1 MTQKLETAESSTE
14 WRFTWESQSHIPT
27 LRLFLF
33 NSSTNSSTNPSTQC
47 HNLTVH
53 LSLPHSLLLLTWTA
67 AADAA
72 VVSLCVPMPR
82 VLLDDESP
90 VSFKALD
97 DHIEVKLALLLPVD
111 HSIVLNFESL
121 LSLGEMRL
129 DEDEDNG
136 LKPLSVDSDVKSLS
150 ARGEVHFYCRS
161 CSYKLTA
168 SPLST
173 FVEMPSVNWREVA
186 DNWFG
191 NCCCSFGEVS
201 EKLVA
206 GYANSYTSKM
216 GVCLVSSTNITLC
229 KDDLVGCEFPD
240 SGVCERRDNESDA
253 SGECGP
259 KESELAP
266 GSNVRCNEIP
276 KSENKEKYV
285 DASCKSDATEDEDKS
300 EGVPHR
306 CSESDCSVSESRKE
320 RDGDCD
326 DMESHAQNYDGECC
340 SHHLSKSSSEQ
351 NTEILKNHK
360 SLLNGYLENIF
371 MVRSSNLSVDVEWV
385 EFFCPHCSS
394 LLGAYPC
401 DNGGRLIDGGVRLFK
416 CNIATSLPVGG
427 TRDVFRKY
435 TLERMFANQLLEC
448 AKDQLS
454 YRTVVKD
461 LKLRSPMLQIVL
473 INTNSWSGT
482 GHCLATQGNTE
493 PVPKIDLHPVI
504 KVLFSECSSST
515 EAQLRMLEDS
525 VTKDVVE
532 EVFMLTHQIEELM
545 KFLSA
550 RRDTLPPSCSSL
562 EGLSLSSI
570 PM

>member
-1 MTQKLETAESSTE
+1 MSLKPETTGETGTK

-33 NSSTNSSTNPSTQC
+33 DSSTTPSTQC
-47 HNLTVH
+47 HDLKVH
-53 LSLPHSLLLLTWTA
+53 LSLSDSLVLLTWTA
-67 AADAA
+67 AGAGE
-72 VVSLCVPMPR
+72 VSLRVPMPR

-111 HSIVLNFESL
+111 HSIVLNFDSI
-121 LSLGEMRL
+121 LSLSEMRL
-129 DEDEDNG
+129 NGDEENG
-136 LKPLSVDSDVKSLS
+136 AKPLSVDSDVKSLS
-150 ARGEVHFYCRS
+150 SGGDVHFYCRS

-168 SPLST
+168 RPLST

-206 GYANSYTSKM
+206 GYANSYTSKI

-229 KDDLVGCEFPD
+229 KDDLVECEFLE
-240 SGVCERRDNESDA
+240 SGVCERQDNESDA
-253 SGECGP
+253 SGERGP
-259 KESELAP
+259 NESELAP
-266 GSNVRCNEIP
+266 GSNGGCNEIL
-276 KSENKEKYV
+276 KSENKEKYI
-285 DASCKSDATEDEDKS
+285 DADCKSDATKEESNS
-300 EGVPHR
+300 EGVPR
-306 CSESDCSVSESRKE
+306 RGSESDCSVRLTSVAVC
-320 RDGDCD
+320 CD
-326 DMESHAQNYDGECC
+326 DMESHVQNYDGEGCR
-340 SHHLSKSSSEQ
+340 HHLSGSSTEQ

-360 SLLNGYLENIF
+360 SLLNGFLENIF

-385 EFFCPHCSS
+385 EFFCPQCSS

-416 CNIATSLPVGG
+416 CSIATSLPVGG

-454 YRTVVKD
+454 FRTVVRD
-461 LKLRSPMLQIVL
+461 LKQRSPILQIVL
-473 INTNSWSGT
+473 INTNSWSST
-482 GHCLATQGNTE
+482 GHCLVTQGNTKS
-493 PVPKIDLHPVI
+493 VPKIDLHPVI

-515 EAQLRMLEDS
+515 ESQLRMLEDS
-525 VTKDVVE
+525 VTKDVAE
-532 EVFMLTHQIEELM
+532 EVFMLTHQIEELI
-545 KFLSA
+545 KSLSA
-550 RRDTLPPSCSSL
+550 RRDILPPSYSSL
-562 EGLSLSSI
+562 EGLSLSSM